1 MNAAAGAVVKNL
13 ETSACAKSCKSQVAP
28 FLMCA
33 LLASFSCYNY
43 ADVTVTALN
52 DGDIVILTHADVKA
66 GELSLSNLRAI
77 FSIRQRSWDNK
88 IPIKVYV
95 LPDKNDIHQKFC
107 KTVLKVYPYV
117 LREQW
122 DRLIFSGTGIPP
134 TTVNSEDE
142 LREMVEATPGAIGYA
157 TINSPV
163 LASNTEIQLLT
174 ASANDPAGS
183 AQ

>member
-13 ETSACAKSCKSQVAP
+13 EISACAKSCKLQVAP

-33 LLASFSCYNY
+33 LLASFSCHNY
-43 ADVTVTALN
+43 AEVTLTALN
-52 DGDIVILTHADVKA
+52 DGDIVVLTHADVKT
-66 GELSLSNLRAI
+66 GELNLNNLRAI
-77 FSIRQRSWDNK
+77 FSIRKRSWDNK

-95 LPDKNDIHQKFC
+95 LPDKNEIHQKFC
-107 KTVLKVYPYV
+107 KTILKVYPYV

-134 TTVNSEDE
+134 TTVDTEEE
-142 LREMVEATPGAIGYA
+142 LQEMVNATPGAIGYA
-157 TINSPV
+157 IVNSPV
-163 LASNTEIQLLT
+163 LASNLEIRSPT
-174 ASANDPAGS
+174 VSVIESAGS

>member
-1 MNAAAGAVVKNL
+1 MNATAGAVVKNI
-13 ETSACAKSCKSQVAP
+13 ETSACAKSCKAQVAP

-43 ADVTVTALN
+43 ADVTLTAFN
-52 DGDIVILTHADVKA
+52 DGDIVVLTHADVKT
-66 GELSLSNLRAI
+66 GELNLSNLRAI
-77 FSIRQRSWDNK
+77 FSIRKRSWDNK

-95 LPDKNDIHQKFC
+95 LPDKSEIHQKFC
-107 KTVLKVYPYV
+107 KTILKVYPYV

-134 TTVNSEDE
+134 TTVDSEDE
-142 LREMVEATPGAIGYA
+142 LREMVDATPGAIGYA
-157 TINSPV
+157 IINSPA
-163 LASNTEIQLLT
+163 LASNLEIRSPT
-174 ASANDPAGS
+174 VSVIESAGS